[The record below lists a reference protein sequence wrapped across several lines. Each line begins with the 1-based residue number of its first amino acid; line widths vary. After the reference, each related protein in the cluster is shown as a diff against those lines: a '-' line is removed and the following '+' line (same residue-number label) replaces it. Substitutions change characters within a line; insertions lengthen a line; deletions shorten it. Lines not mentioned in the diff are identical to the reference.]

1 MVSRGAHAGG
11 SGRQRVA
18 RWELRGRLALTCTVG
33 AQIKFTAALES
44 VDILGAPRTAQPQGL
59 FSLRHHFWTDGAKC
73 PRPVSERHE
82 HRLQVRVSFNDFLNS
97 RTLSPSLKIFIGG
110 VELSTGS
117 SFFQ

>member
-33 AQIKFTAALES
+33 AQIKFTSGLES

-59 FSLRHHFWTDGAKC
+59 FSLRHHFWMDGAKC
-73 PRPVSERHE
+73 PRPVSRSG
-82 HRLQVRVSFNDFLNS
+82 RGNVKISV
-97 RTLSPSLKIFIGG
+97 LKKGQI
-110 VELSTGS
+110 
-117 SFFQ
+117 

>member
-33 AQIKFTAALES
+33 AQKFFTAALES

-59 FSLRHHFWTDGAKC
+59 FSLTHHGWTEQSVLGQLAEVAEAMS
-73 PRPVSERHE
+73 RSVS
-82 HRLQVRVSFNDFLNS
+82 
-97 RTLSPSLKIFIGG
+97 
-110 VELSTGS
+110 
-117 SFFQ
+117 

>member
-44 VDILGAPRTAQPQGL
+44 VDILGAPRTAQPQAPP
-59 FSLRHHFWTDGAKC
+59 FPDAPWTDGAKC
-73 PRPVSERHE
+73 PRPVSRSG
-82 HRLQVRVSFNDFLNS
+82 RGNVKISV
-97 RTLSPSLKIFIGG
+97 LKKGQI
-110 VELSTGS
+110 
-117 SFFQ
+117 